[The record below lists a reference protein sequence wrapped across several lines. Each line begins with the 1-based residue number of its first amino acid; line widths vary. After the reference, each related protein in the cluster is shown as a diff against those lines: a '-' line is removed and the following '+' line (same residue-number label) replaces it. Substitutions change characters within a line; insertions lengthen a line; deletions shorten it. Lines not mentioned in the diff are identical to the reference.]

1 MERIYDQAKDQNVAA
16 IVIYGKPDET
26 KAYTDSA
33 CTKQFKT
40 SELEDAF
47 IKRALIKI
55 GTNYFVPSGFSVT
68 SKIGSVSYVTTTGE
82 EASLKTVINTL
93 DAVAD

>member
-16 IVIYGKPDET
+16 IVIYGKTGET

-55 GTNYFVPSGFSVT
+55 GTAYFVPSGYSVAT
-68 SKIGSVSYVTTTGE
+68 KIGSVSYVTTTG
-82 EASLKTVINTL
+82 SSDTLKTVLSTL
-93 DAVAD
+93 AAVAD

>member
-16 IVIYGKPDET
+16 IVIYGKAEDT
-26 KAYTDSA
+26 KAYVDSD
-33 CTKQFKT
+33 CTIQFKT

-55 GTNYFVPSGFSVT
+55 GTDYFVPSGFSVE
-68 SKIGSVSYVTTTGE
+68 SNVGSVSYVTTTGLE
-82 EASLKTVINTL
+82 VKSLV
-93 DAVAD
+93 AVAD